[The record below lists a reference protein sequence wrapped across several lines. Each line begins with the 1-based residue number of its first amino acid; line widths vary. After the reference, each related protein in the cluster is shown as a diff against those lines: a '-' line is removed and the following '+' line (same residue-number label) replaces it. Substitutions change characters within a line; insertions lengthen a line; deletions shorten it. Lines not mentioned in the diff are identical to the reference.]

1 MERTVLFC
9 QTNFTPSL
17 WNFILICNDLLM
29 ITNFAK
35 ISIELSRNQHKTNN
49 KDNI

>member
-1 MERTVLFC
+1 MERTILFC
-9 QTNFTPSL
+9 QTNFVPSL

-35 ISIELSRNQHKTNN
+35 LSIKLSRNQHKTNN
-49 KDNI
+49 KR